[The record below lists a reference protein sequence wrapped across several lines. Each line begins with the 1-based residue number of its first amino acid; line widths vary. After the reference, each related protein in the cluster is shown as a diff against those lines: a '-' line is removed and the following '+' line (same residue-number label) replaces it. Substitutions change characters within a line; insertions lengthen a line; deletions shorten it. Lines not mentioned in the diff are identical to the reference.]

1 MRAPGASLSKEGV
14 SIKASRR
21 STETALSRLLRCL
34 ASERPFAA
42 IRGPRIHNHAGAH
55 HGWWCRNLLRDTA
68 GAATKSMAVSAS
80 VDRVPLAGPSAAAPH
95 ACQDKP
101 AMRRG
106 GAYRCWKSATTVE
119 RDSTAGDYA
128 HGGRIGERRASK
140 TNARVGLRWCLLP
153 RKSACSAMRR
163 GDAYWCHL
171 SAKSLAISTNG
182 LLRSES
188 RIAETML
195 LPRYV
200 HGDWD
205 GGMFPLAPP
214 AARQD
219 QAGQSVVHKFT
230 TGLELNKIA
239 IG

>member
-106 GAYRCWKSATTVE
+106 GAYCCW
-119 RDSTAGDYA
+119 
-128 HGGRIGERRASK
+128 
-140 TNARVGLRWCLLP
+140 NLP
-153 RKSACSAMRR
+153 RHWKGTRPRETTPTEAELASGAQPRRTRALVCGGVTCSGKALVSQPPPPLSPR
-163 GDAYWCHL
+163 G
-171 SAKSLAISTNG
+171 
-182 LLRSES
+182 
-188 RIAETML
+188 ETVRL
-195 LPRYV
+195 K
-200 HGDWD
+200 
-205 GGMFPLAPP
+205 PL
-214 AARQD
+214 
-219 QAGQSVVHKFT
+219 
-230 TGLELNKIA
+230 
-239 IG
+239 

>member
-106 GAYRCWKSATTVE
+106 GAYRCWKSATTLE

-128 HGGRIGERRASK
+128 HGGRIGEWRATK
-140 TNARVGLRWCLLP
+140 TNARVGLRWCLLL
-153 RKSACSAMRR
+153 RKSACFSMCAEAPIGVTFRQKALRYQRTAQSVLNRGSPRR
-163 GDAYWCHL
+163 CCCPDMC
-171 SAKSLAISTNG
+171 N
-182 LLRSES
+182 
-188 RIAETML
+188 
-195 LPRYV
+195 
-200 HGDWD
+200 GDWD

-219 QAGQSVVHKFT
+219 QAGQSVVHEFT